1 MQTWETIAAS
11 DGTYEAADF
20 EYAAYRIVAEQVL
33 YHADKSSRTAYGIVE
48 RYERDFRE
56 LLSRLGIDLGV
67 NRHLRYAYAIPRHDK
82 SVPATTAQT
91 LLALVLRGLYDESA
105 QKGDLTDEGEVVCG
119 FVELAQKYQLMTGRE
134 LPPKG
139 EFEAAIRILNRWGIV
154 RRIED
159 EETLQDSEGGS
170 VRSGIAIRPAIVV
183 VLGEAAIARLTSWTR
198 TEVQQQLRE
207 EEPDSDREEDGDD
220 GEDFQS

>member
-11 DGTYEAADF
+11 DGVYEVSDF
-20 EYAAYRIVAEQVL
+20 EYAAYRMVAEQVL

-56 LLSRLGIDLGV
+56 LLSRLGVDLGV

-82 SVPATTAQT
+82 SVSATTGQT

-105 QKGDLTDEGEVVCG
+105 QKGDLTDDGEVACG

-134 LPPKG
+134 LPTKG
-139 EFEAAIRILNRWGIV
+139 EFDATIRVLSRWGIV

-159 EETLQDSEGGS
+159 DEALLGTDDVAARL
-170 VRSGIAIRPAIVV
+170 GIAIRPAIVV
-183 VLGEAAIARLTSWTR
+183 VLGEAALAKLTSWTR
-198 TEVQQQLRE
+198 PVEEQQIASD
-207 EEPDSDREEDGDD
+207 EPDDKNMQDNDEGEES
-220 GEDFQS
+220 QS